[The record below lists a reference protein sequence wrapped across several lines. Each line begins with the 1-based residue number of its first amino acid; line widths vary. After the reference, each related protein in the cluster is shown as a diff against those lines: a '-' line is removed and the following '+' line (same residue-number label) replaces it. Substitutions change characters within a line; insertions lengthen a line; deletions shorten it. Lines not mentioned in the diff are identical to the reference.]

1 MLLYFPQLV
10 TENLLICFSLCNSSL
25 VLEKSEF
32 SLGDVMNVV
41 VSQTMSLLRER
52 DLQLIRDIPDEIK
65 DASAYGDQFRIQQ
78 VLADF
83 LLSMAQSAPSE
94 NGWVEIQVRPNVKQ
108 NYDGTD
114 TELFI
119 FRLAACSFSIIICHK
134 IFFFVYS
141 RNMCCL
147 ILVEDK

>member
-1 MLLYFPQLV
+1 
-10 TENLLICFSLCNSSL
+10 
-25 VLEKSEF
+25 
-32 SLGDVMNVV
+32 MNAV

-65 DASAYGDQFRIQQ
+65 DALAYGDQFRIQQ

-108 NYDGTD
+108 NYDGID

-119 FRLAACSFSIIICHK
+119 FRFACPGEGLPLTLSRICSAIPNGQPK
-134 IFFFVYS
+134 
-141 RNMCCL
+141 
-147 ILVEDK
+147 KA